1 MKKQSIENT
10 TKNSFFALKEIFN
23 FKSVMQIPKIDKIVI
38 NMGVGAEAVADVK
51 IIDDF
56 YQQLTLISG
65 QLPVVVKA
73 KKSISNFKL
82 REGMPIGLKVTL
94 RGYKK
99 EFFLNKLIKI
109 VLPRVRDFRGL
120 STKSFD
126 GRGNY
131 ALGLKEQIVFPEI
144 DLDIVKKVCG
154 MDICIVTTAKN
165 DEDAQKLLE
174 FYGMPFKKKN
184 L

>member
-1 MKKQSIENT
+1 MKKQNIDLT

-23 FKSVMQIPKIDKIVI
+23 FKSVMQVPKIEKIVI
-38 NMGVGAEAVADVK
+38 NISVGEAISNVK
-51 IIDDF
+51 ILDEL
-56 YQQLTLISG
+56 YEQLTLISG
-65 QLPVVVKA
+65 QIPVIIKA

-94 RGYKK
+94 RGHKK

-109 VLPRVRDFRGL
+109 VLPRTRDFRGI
-120 STKSFD
+120 SSKSFD

-131 ALGLKEQIVFPEI
+131 SLGIKEQIVFPEI
-144 DLDIVKKVCG
+144 DLDKVKKVCG

-165 DEDAQKLLE
+165 DKDAKKLLE
-174 FYGMPFKKKN
+174 FYGMPFRK
-184 L
+184 